1 MKNISK
7 YFFRSYNA
15 VLAAMIAVLGF
26 SASCETRA
34 EYGVPSAKFIVN
46 GNVQSELLN
55 TPIKSIRVVMQRDTA
70 FTDESGNFTV
80 VDEFGF
86 PTSQT
91 FDIKFQDVDSSL
103 NGQFE
108 NKDTTV
114 SFVNPKFSKGN
125 GHWYQGETS
134 IEFNVKL
141 KPGQ

>member
-1 MKNISK
+1 
-7 YFFRSYNA
+7 
-15 VLAAMIAVLGF
+15 MIAVLGF
-26 SASCETRA
+26 SAACETRA
-34 EYGVPSAKFIVN
+34 EYGVPSAKFIVK
-46 GNVQSELLN
+46 GNVQSELNN

-80 VDEFGF
+80 IDEFGF
-86 PTSQT
+86 PTNQT

-114 SFVNPKFSKGN
+114 SFINPKFSNGN

-134 IEFNVKL
+134 KEFNVKL
-141 KPGQ
+141 RPGQ